1 MKQFETSN
9 YIFYYD
15 DNSLAAKDIEKIA
28 CCQENCFKY
37 ICMVLKTKPTFKIR
51 YFLCETPERVGEMYG
66 DNEPCNGFAS
76 VPDKIY
82 AVYNNNIKCIGYHED
97 AHLISYTINRPDNPF
112 IREGL
117 AMYFDKDW
125 WKINNYE
132 WCKYY
137 IKNGKFIN
145 LSDLLDKE
153 YFFDNDCELTYPIAG
168 AFTDYIINL
177 YGLDAYLNIYRE
189 NDSKKALE
197 DVLKISID
205 ELNFNFIAYVQS
217 FKLDVQVEKRI
228 KELLENV

>member
-9 YIFYYD
+9 YIFYYE

-51 YFLCETPERVGEMYG
+51 YFLCETTERVGEIYG
-66 DNEPCNGFAS
+66 DNDPCNGFAS

-82 AVYNNNIKCIGYHED
+82 AVYNKNIKCIGFHED

-137 IKNGKFIN
+137 IKNGKFIS

-197 DVLKISID
+197 DVLKISVD

>member
-28 CCQENCFKY
+28 CYQEKCFKY
-37 ICMVLKTKPTFKIR
+37 ICMVLKTKPTFKIH
-51 YFLCETPERVGEMYG
+51 YFLCETPERVGEIYG

-82 AVYNNNIKCIGYHED
+82 AVYNKNIKCIGFHED

-137 IKNGKFIN
+137 IKNGKFIS
-145 LSDLLDKE
+145 LSDLLDKK

-197 DVLKISID
+197 DVLKISVD

>member
-1 MKQFETSN
+1 
-9 YIFYYD
+9 
-15 DNSLAAKDIEKIA
+15 
-28 CCQENCFKY
+28 
-37 ICMVLKTKPTFKIR
+37 
-51 YFLCETPERVGEMYG
+51 
-66 DNEPCNGFAS
+66 
-76 VPDKIY
+76 
-82 AVYNNNIKCIGYHED
+82 AVYNKNIKCIGFHED

-137 IKNGKFIN
+137 IKNGKFIS

-197 DVLKISID
+197 DVLKISVD

>member
-1 MKQFETSN
+1 MKKFETSN

-37 ICMVLKTKPTFKIR
+37 ICMVLKTKPTFKIH
-51 YFLCETPERVGEMYG
+51 YFLCETPERVGEIYG

-82 AVYNNNIKCIGYHED
+82 AVYNKNIKCIGYHED

-137 IKNGKFIN
+137 IKNGKFIS

-197 DVLKISID
+197 DVLKISVD
-205 ELNFNFIAYVQS
+205 ELNFNFISYVQS

>member
-1 MKQFETSN
+1 MKQFETKN

-15 DNSLAAKDIEKIA
+15 DDSLAAKDIEKIA
-28 CCQENCFKY
+28 CYQEKCFKY
-37 ICMVLKTKPTFKIR
+37 ICMVLKTKPTFKIH
-51 YFLCETPERVGEMYG
+51 YFLCETPERVGEIYG

-82 AVYNNNIKCIGYHED
+82 AVYNKNIKCIGYHED

-137 IKNGKFIN
+137 IKNGKFISV
-145 LSDLLDKE
+145 SDLLDKE
-153 YFFDNDCELTYPIAG
+153 IFFDNDCELTYPIAG

-189 NDSKKALE
+189 NDSKKASE
-197 DVLKISID
+197 DVLKISVD
-205 ELNFNFIAYVQS
+205 ELNFNFISYVQS
-217 FKLDVQVEKRI
+217 FKLDVQIEKRI